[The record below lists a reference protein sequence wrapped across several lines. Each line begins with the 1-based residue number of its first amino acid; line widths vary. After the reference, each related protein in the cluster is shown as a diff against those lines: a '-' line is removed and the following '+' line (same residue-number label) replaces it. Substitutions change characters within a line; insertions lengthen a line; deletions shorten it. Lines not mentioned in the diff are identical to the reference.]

1 MEDRKRARQFSSAI
15 SDLEAVAKENERI
28 YGKGSPVGDRNK
40 NIDIVGGLRITRVA
54 MDDAGLRRLR
64 TSFHRLNEV
73 IPDDRA
79 KIAEKAS
86 GLGIDFTVAWIANT
100 LLANGATL
108 PGTQDSPPKMM
119 QTAPF
124 QRGMVYYVPTTP
136 GGYIPSNVY
145 YQIDGLDSGTKD
157 RSSPMQRAVYNVIVQ
172 NPPALSQATYEGQ
185 TDFSKKPKARGV
197 ESSEVPEEVPVPAV
211 PTSDIQGTLA
221 RLKAFEKAAPGS
233 LAKIMP
239 SIKFAAERGMTPSS
253 IKSQFPGFGQADFQA
268 LLDAMK

>member
-1 MEDRKRARQFSSAI
+1 MEDRKRAQQFSSAI
-15 SDLEAVAKENERI
+15 DDLAAAAKEHEKI
-28 YGKGSPVGDRNK
+28 FGKGSPVGDRNK

-54 MDDAGLRRLR
+54 MDDSGLRRLR
-64 TSFHRLNEV
+64 TSFHRLGEV
-73 IPDDRA
+73 IADDKA
-79 KIAEKAS
+79 KISEKAS

-108 PGTQDSPPKMM
+108 PGTQDSPPKGF

-136 GGYIPSNVY
+136 GGYIPSKVY
-145 YQIDGLDSGTKD
+145 YQIDGLDSGTRDK
-157 RSSPMQRAVYNVIVQ
+157 SAPLQRAVYNVILQ

-185 TDFSKKPKARGV
+185 TDFSKKPKSKETEPLEAA
-197 ESSEVPEEVPVPAV
+197 EDVPVSSV
-211 PTSDIQGTLA
+211 PTSDIQGTVA

-239 SIKFAAERGMTPSS
+239 SVRFAAEKGIVPAS
-253 IKSQFPGFGQADFQA
+253 IRSQFPGFGQADFQA
-268 LLDAMK
+268 LLDSLK